1 MQKKERQ
8 VWKQKWI
15 SNLKCLEAVLFFYF
29 SLRSLFHY
37 NRWQRNNEQSPI
49 HITKPIIVLW
59 RVLQE
64 EEQIYKIHHSFMTSL
79 NTSDYKFA
87 RLSEINS
94 NLSKNQEKKFHETLS
109 CIASSNLW
117 HQTVLQET
125 ILDIEMQILYLL

>member
-1 MQKKERQ
+1 
-8 VWKQKWI
+8 
-15 SNLKCLEAVLFFYF
+15 
-29 SLRSLFHY
+29 
-37 NRWQRNNEQSPI
+37 
-49 HITKPIIVLW
+49 
-59 RVLQE
+59 
-64 EEQIYKIHHSFMTSL
+64 MTSL
-79 NTSDYKFA
+79 NTYDYKFA